1 MKDKK
6 ELFIKYFIIAA
17 RFVTS
22 VIFILVVIQELFFP
36 ELAEPYLWFEWMFLV
51 TCLIMIWT

>member
-6 ELFIKYFIIAA
+6 ELFIKYFVIAA

-36 ELAEPYLWFEWMFLV
+36 ELVEPYSWFEWTVLII
-51 TCLIMIWT
+51 CLIGIWS